1 MKLTKRLA
9 VACLVATALAPTVQ
23 AVDNDFGMWY
33 SISTEKKIT
42 KKWSAEIEAEMRTRN
57 DARTWDR
64 WSAGVSAKYKLT
76 RWLNAEAAYVF
87 LNDNNPEKISYHT
100 NGDYNNWRPSYWGTR
115 HRFNVS
121 LTGKVGFGGFE
132 VSLRERWQYTYR
144 PEATTER
151 YDFDNSLWEDVD
163 VRGKGSNVLRS
174 RLQVEYNIP
183 KSKVDPFASVE
194 LFNAW
199 HIDKVRY
206 VIGAEWKIRKK
217 HVIGAEYI
225 YQTINGD
232 DDDNDPNSNILSL
245 SYKFKF

>member
-1 MKLTKRLA
+1 MKISKRIA
-9 VACLVATALAPTVQ
+9 VACLVASALAPTVQ
-23 AVDNDFGMWY
+23 AADNDFGMWY
-33 SISTEKKIT
+33 SVSAEKKIT

-64 WSAGVSAKYKLT
+64 WSASASAKYKLT
-76 RWLNAEAAYVF
+76 KWLNAEVGYVF

-100 NGDYNNWRPSYWGTR
+100 NGDYNNWRPSYCGTR

-121 LTGKVGFGGFE
+121 LTGKIGFGGFE
-132 VSLRERWQYTYR
+132 LSLRERWQYTYR
-144 PEATTER
+144 PEATTRR
-151 YDFDNSLWEDVD
+151 YDFDNSEWEDVA

-183 KSKVDPFASVE
+183 KSKVDPHASVE

-199 HIDKVRY
+199 NVEKVRY
-206 VIGAEWKIRKK
+206 TVGADWKIRKK
-217 HVIGAEYI
+217 HVIGVNYI
-225 YQTINGD
+225 YQSINGD
-232 DDDNDPNSNILSL
+232 DVDNDPNSNIVSL

>member
-1 MKLTKRLA
+1 MKLSKRLA
-9 VACLVATALAPTVQ
+9 VACLIASALAPTVQ
-23 AVDNDFGMWY
+23 AADNDFGMWY
-33 SISTEKKIT
+33 SVSAEKKIT

-64 WSAGVSAKYKLT
+64 WSASASAKYKLT
-76 RWLNAEAAYVF
+76 KWLNAEVAYVF

-121 LTGKVGFGGFE
+121 LTGKIGFGGFE

-194 LFNAW
+194 L
-199 HIDKVRY
+199 
-206 VIGAEWKIRKK
+206 
-217 HVIGAEYI
+217 
-225 YQTINGD
+225 
-232 DDDNDPNSNILSL
+232 
-245 SYKFKF
+245 

>member
-1 MKLTKRLA
+1 MKMSKRLA
-9 VACLVATALAPTVQ
+9 IACIIASALAPTVQ
-23 AVDNDFGMWY
+23 AADNDFGMWY
-33 SISTEKKIT
+33 SISAEKKIT

-64 WSAGVSAKYKLT
+64 WSASASAKYKLT
-76 RWLNAEAAYVF
+76 KWLNAEVAYVF

-121 LTGKVGFGGFE
+121 LTGKVAFGGFE

-144 PEATTER
+144 PEATTKR
-151 YDFDNSLWEDVD
+151 YDFDNSEWEDVA

-183 KSKVDPFASVE
+183 KSKVDPHASVE

-199 HIDKVRY
+199 NVEKVRY
-206 VIGAEWKIRKK
+206 TVGADWKIRKK
-217 HVIGAEYI
+217 HVIGVNYI
-225 YQTINGD
+225 YQSINGD
-232 DDDNDPNSNILSL
+232 DVDNDPNSNIVSL

>member
-1 MKLTKRLA
+1 MKLSKRLA
-9 VACLVATALAPTVQ
+9 VACLIASALAPTVQ
-23 AVDNDFGMWY
+23 AADNDFGMWY
-33 SISTEKKIT
+33 SVSAEKKIT

-64 WSAGVSAKYKLT
+64 WSASASAKYKLT
-76 RWLNAEAAYVF
+76 KWLNAEVAYVF

-100 NGDYNNWRPSYWGTR
+100 NGDYNNWRPSCWGTR

-144 PEATTER
+144 PEATTLR
-151 YDFDNSLWEDVD
+151 YDFDNSEWEDVA

-183 KSKVDPFASVE
+183 KSKVDPHASVE

-199 HIDKVRY
+199 NVEKVRY
-206 VIGAEWKIRKK
+206 TVGADWKIRKK
-217 HVIGAEYI
+217 HVIGVNYI
-225 YQTINGD
+225 YQSINGD
-232 DDDNDPNSNILSL
+232 DVDNDPNSNIVSQ

>member
-1 MKLTKRLA
+1 MKISKRIA
-9 VACLVATALAPTVQ
+9 VACLVASALAPTVQ
-23 AVDNDFGMWY
+23 AADNDFGMWY
-33 SISTEKKIT
+33 SVSAEKKIT

-64 WSAGVSAKYKLT
+64 WSASASAKYKLT
-76 RWLNAEAAYVF
+76 KWLNAEVAYVF
-87 LNDNNPEKISYHT
+87 LNGNNPEKISYHT

-121 LTGKVGFGGFE
+121 LTGKIGFGGFE
-132 VSLRERWQYTYR
+132 LSLRERWQYTYR
-144 PEATTER
+144 PEATTRR
-151 YDFDNSLWEDVD
+151 YDFDNSEWEDVA

-183 KSKVDPFASVE
+183 KSKVDPHASVE

-199 HIDKVRY
+199 NVEKVRY
-206 VIGAEWKIRKK
+206 TVGADWKIRKK
-217 HVIGAEYI
+217 HVIGVNYI
-225 YQTINGD
+225 YQSINGD
-232 DDDNDPNSNILSL
+232 DVDNDPNSNIVSL

>member
-1 MKLTKRLA
+1 MKLSKRLA
-9 VACLVATALAPTVQ
+9 VACLIASALAPTVQ
-23 AVDNDFGMWY
+23 AADNDFGMWY
-33 SISTEKKIT
+33 SVSAEKKIT
-42 KKWSAEIEAEMRTRN
+42 KKWCAEIEAEMRTRN

-64 WSAGVSAKYKLT
+64 WSASASAKYKLT
-76 RWLNAEAAYVF
+76 KWLNAEVAYVF

-121 LTGKVGFGGFE
+121 LTGKIGFGGFE
-132 VSLRERWQYTYR
+132 LSLRERWQYTYR
-144 PEATTER
+144 PESTTLR
-151 YDFDNSLWEDVD
+151 YDFDNSEWEDVA

-183 KSKVDPFASVE
+183 KSKVDPHASVE

-199 HIDKVRY
+199 NVEKVRY
-206 VIGAEWKIRKK
+206 TVGADWKIRKK
-217 HVIGAEYI
+217 HVIGVNYI
-225 YQTINGD
+225 YQSINGD
-232 DDDNDPNSNILSL
+232 DVDNDPNSNIVSL

>member
-1 MKLTKRLA
+1 MKLSKRLA
-9 VACLVATALAPTVQ
+9 VACLIASALAPTVQ
-23 AVDNDFGMWY
+23 AADNDFGMWY
-33 SISTEKKIT
+33 SVSAEKKIT

-64 WSAGVSAKYKLT
+64 WSAGVAAKYKLT

-144 PEATTER
+144 PEATTRR
-151 YDFDNSLWEDVD
+151 YDFDNSEWEDVA
-163 VRGKGSNVLRS
+163 VRDKGSNVLRS

-183 KSKVDPFASVE
+183 KSKVDPHASVE

-199 HIDKVRY
+199 NVEKVRY
-206 VIGAEWKIRKK
+206 TVGADWKIRKK
-217 HVIGAEYI
+217 HVIGVNYI
-225 YQTINGD
+225 YQSINGD
-232 DDDNDPNSNILSL
+232 DVDNDPNSNIVSL

>member
-1 MKLTKRLA
+1 MKISKRIA
-9 VACLVATALAPTVQ
+9 VACLVASALAPTVQ
-23 AVDNDFGMWY
+23 AADNDFGMWY
-33 SISTEKKIT
+33 SVSAEKKIT

-64 WSAGVSAKYKLT
+64 WSASASAKYKLT
-76 RWLNAEAAYVF
+76 KWLNAEVAYVF

-121 LTGKVGFGGFE
+121 LTGKIGFGGFE
-132 VSLRERWQYTYR
+132 LSLRERWQYTYR
-144 PEATTER
+144 PEATTRR
-151 YDFDNSLWEDVD
+151 YDFDNSEWEDVA

-183 KSKVDPFASVE
+183 KSKVDPHASVE

-199 HIDKVRY
+199 NVEKVRY
-206 VIGAEWKIRKK
+206 TVGADWKIRKK
-217 HVIGAEYI
+217 HVIGVNYI
-225 YQTINGD
+225 YQSINGD
-232 DDDNDPNSNILSL
+232 DVDNDPNSNIVSL

>member
-1 MKLTKRLA
+1 MKISKRIA
-9 VACLVATALAPTVQ
+9 VACLVASALAPTVQ
-23 AVDNDFGMWY
+23 AADNDFGMWY
-33 SISTEKKIT
+33 SVSAEKKIT

-64 WSAGVSAKYKLT
+64 WSASASAKYKLT
-76 RWLNAEAAYVF
+76 KWLNAEVAYVF

-132 VSLRERWQYTYR
+132 LSLRERWQYTYR
-144 PEATTER
+144 PEATTRR
-151 YDFDNSLWEDVD
+151 YDFDNSEWEDVA

-183 KSKVDPFASVE
+183 KSKVDPHASVE

-199 HIDKVRY
+199 NVEKVRY
-206 VIGAEWKIRKK
+206 TVGADWKIRKK
-217 HVIGAEYI
+217 HVIGVNYI
-225 YQTINGD
+225 YQSINGD
-232 DDDNDPNSNILSL
+232 DVDSDPNSNILSL

>member
-1 MKLTKRLA
+1 MKLSKRLA
-9 VACLVATALAPTVQ
+9 VACLIASALAPTVQ
-23 AVDNDFGMWY
+23 AADNDFGMWY
-33 SISTEKKIT
+33 SVSAEKKIT

-64 WSAGVSAKYKLT
+64 WSASASAKYKLT
-76 RWLNAEAAYVF
+76 KWLNAEVAYVF

-144 PEATTER
+144 PEATTLR
-151 YDFDNSLWEDVD
+151 YDFDNSEWEDVA

-183 KSKVDPFASVE
+183 KSKVDPHASVE

-199 HIDKVRY
+199 NVEKVRY
-206 VIGAEWKIRKK
+206 TVGADWKIRKK
-217 HVIGAEYI
+217 HVIGVNYI
-225 YQTINGD
+225 YQSINGD
-232 DDDNDPNSNILSL
+232 DVDNDPNSNIVSL